1 MIAEG
6 MTYHDVPRAQ
16 LEQAIIEWRATRA
29 MRLEKKKEIEKLE
42 AREKELYNFARE
54 VMVAQEIEGVLVD
67 DRLTRPVERHTP
79 IVEDRD
85 ALEKYIY
92 ENRMLDLLTF
102 RLSGP
107 AVKER
112 LEAGLEIPG
121 VGDMVTYDLSDT
133 KAK

>member
-1 MIAEG
+1 MDDIL
-6 MTYHDVPRAQ
+6 TYLDVPRAQ
-16 LEQAIIEWRATRA
+16 LEQTIIEWRATRA
-29 MRLEKKKEIEKLE
+29 MRLDMKKELDKLE
-42 AREKELYNFARE
+42 AREKELYSFAKE
-54 VMVAQEIEGVLVD
+54 VMLAQEIEGVLVEG
-67 DRLTRPVERHTP
+67 RLTRPVEKHTP
-79 IVEDRD
+79 IVEDREK
-85 ALEKYIY
+85 LEAYIY

-121 VGDMVTYDLSDT
+121 IGDMVTYDLSDT